1 MSEHTYSLQKY
12 SGLKSRH
19 TCPGCGKKH
28 CFTLYVDENGDIL
41 DPSVGRCDHE
51 SACGYHYTPK
61 EFFHDN
67 PDFSA
72 GSGDFFMR
80 SPIKIKPTLPPKKP
94 LCTIP
99 IHYVD
104 QSVRPATDSTFTTF
118 LSTLFP
124 RETITSLVE
133 EYRLG
138 TTRDRSVIY
147 FQIDIKGRCRTG
159 KVMKYNPQTG
169 HRIKDEK
176 TAGRIDWI
184 HSMMKRSGTLTPDWE
199 LTQCLFGEHLLP
211 KYPGRSI
218 ALVESEKTAVI
229 CSALMPDYIWLATGG
244 KSQLGDKLKVLKGR
258 TVTAF
263 PDIDGY
269 DYWRTKLAEVK
280 DIDIRISNLLEERA
294 TPQQREAHIDIA
306 DLLISELAS
315 GHCPTPRTP
324 AVPHKGYVH
333 PLDNPAFRQIIEY
346 LSPASFGPVAMLM
359 DELDL
364 LPIAVHPPGSSPV
377 PQDE

>member
-1 MSEHTYSLQKY
+1 
-12 SGLKSRH
+12 
-19 TCPGCGKKH
+19 
-28 CFTLYVDENGDIL
+28 
-41 DPSVGRCDHE
+41 
-51 SACGYHYTPK
+51 
-61 EFFHDN
+61 
-67 PDFSA
+67 
-72 GSGDFFMR
+72 
-80 SPIKIKPTLPPKKP
+80 
-94 LCTIP
+94 
-99 IHYVD
+99 
-104 QSVRPATDSTFTTF
+104 
-118 LSTLFP
+118 
-124 RETITSLVE
+124 
-133 EYRLG
+133 
-138 TTRDRSVIY
+138 
-147 FQIDIKGRCRTG
+147 
-159 KVMKYNPQTG
+159 MKYNPQTG

-211 KYPGRSI
+211 KYPGRSV

-324 AVPHKGYVH
+324 AVPHKDYVH

-364 LPIAVHPPGSSPV
+364 VPIAVHPPGSSPV
-377 PQDE
+377 PQEE